1 MEHAGEDVRTTAER
15 STVAV
20 TTCDGYAGEA
30 VSAAVADVLRPFG
43 GMAAA
48 VRPGQRVLIKPNM
61 LSAKDPA
68 RAVTTHPALVEAVV
82 RAVRR
87 GGADPF
93 VGDSPGGAIRGIR
106 RVWKNTGMEEMAERC
121 GVELVNFEASGSR
134 EVRSGRYSFYVAKPV
149 LDADR
154 IINLAKLKTHSL
166 TLFTCAVKNMFGVIP
181 GFRKAEQ
188 HKLYPKPG
196 EFADML
202 VHLFR
207 AVPPA
212 LTIVDGILAMAGN
225 GPGSGDPYD
234 LGLVIAGRDAVAVDA
249 VAADIVGFK
258 RGVIDTTRIAAAM
271 GLGEGDPARIEVVGN
286 GAGVRPDDFAL
297 PSNLRVRLVPR
308 AVARLVAPLVWV
320 RPEIDPATCTGCGF
334 CAESCPVEAIH
345 PDGEVYRIDDE
356 TCVQCL
362 CCHEL
367 CPARSVTVRLSWL
380 ARFIA

>member
-1 MEHAGEDVRTTAER
+1 MEHAGNDAGRSVERATVTVMKCGNYESDAVRAAL
-15 STVAV
+15 S
-20 TTCDGYAGEA
+20 EA
-30 VSAAVADVLRPFG
+30 LAPLG
-43 GMAAA
+43 GMEAFA
-48 VRPGQRVLIKPNM
+48 RPGQRVLIKPNL
-61 LSAKDPA
+61 LSAKDPT
-68 RAVTTHPALVEAVV
+68 RAVTTHPNLVEAVI
-82 RAVRR
+82 REVRR
-87 GGADPF
+87 TGAEPF

-134 EVRSGRYSFYVAKPV
+134 EVRSGRYSFYIAKPV
-149 LDADR
+149 LEADC

-166 TLFTCAVKNMFGVIP
+166 TLLTCAVKNMFGVIP
-181 GFRKAEQ
+181 GFRKSEQ

-207 AVPPA
+207 VVTPS

-234 LGLVIAGRDAVAVDA
+234 LGLLIAGRDAVAVDT

-258 RGVIDTTRIAAAM
+258 RGSIDTTRIATAL
-271 GLGEGDPARIEVVGN
+271 GLGEGDPDRIEIIGS
-286 GAGVRPDDFAL
+286 GADERPDGFSL

-308 AVARLVAPLVWV
+308 AFARLIAPLVWV

-334 CAESCPVEAIH
+334 CAESCPVETIH
-345 PDGEVYRIDDE
+345 RNGSVYVIDDAH
-356 TCVQCL
+356 CVQCL

-367 CPARSVTVRLSWL
+367 CPEKSIEIKLSWL